1 MSAFSG
7 RFCWQLN
14 MSVTTQSGTSAI
26 RANASG
32 DRIEVN
38 LVVLKR
44 QPVILH
50 DEVRS
55 DEQGEYFSSLPSL
68 A

>member
-1 MSAFSG
+1 M
-7 RFCWQLN
+7 
-14 MSVTTQSGTSAI
+14 I
-26 RANASG
+26 ANASG
-32 DRIEVN
+32 DRIEIS

-68 A
+68 T

>member
-1 MSAFSG
+1 M
-7 RFCWQLN
+7 
-14 MSVTTQSGTSAI
+14 I
-26 RANASG
+26 ANASG
-32 DRIEVN
+32 DRIEIN

-55 DEQGEYFSSLPSL
+55 NEQGEYFSACRASRK
-68 A
+68 

>member
-1 MSAFSG
+1 M
-7 RFCWQLN
+7 
-14 MSVTTQSGTSAI
+14 I
-26 RANASG
+26 ANASG
-32 DRIEVN
+32 DRIEIN

-55 DEQGEYFSSLPSL
+55 DEQGEYFSGLPSR